1 LPLYNSKIFA
11 VMSTLKIIKK
21 EYHRTGYDKNDVE
34 PVEYMEVSALYD
46 DHNLLVR
53 EERYEPDGTLN
64 TLTTNQ
70 YNDHQQLIVSEQFDQ
85 DNTLLQKIANTYDG
99 DLLISQQYSFGE
111 DTTEYMTKYVYDENG
126 MEIRRESYVD
136 GKLDFV
142 ENEKEYKDGLLVKEV
157 ENDDYG
163 KPIYEHLYSYNDKG
177 LVSHYVR
184 NEVQNKDRRSYDYE
198 YDDQGRRV
206 KELIYDYDN
215 MLIAK
220 KYSTYDEEG
229 NLVMSEE
236 EDLDSY
242 RKVKL
247 EYEGKQ
253 VVKNYLYER
262 DDNLVGWAEYGYDD
276 NGKEVSATEYI
287 RDEVDPETHRLLRVT
302 HFERG

>member
-1 LPLYNSKIFA
+1 
-11 VMSTLKIIKK
+11 MSTLKIIKK

-46 DHNLLVR
+46 DHNQLVR

-64 TLTTNQ
+64 TLTVNQ
-70 YNDHQQLIVSEQFDQ
+70 YNDRQQLIVSEQFDQ
-85 DNTLLQKIANTYDG
+85 DNTLLQKTTNTYEG
-99 DLLISQQYSFGE
+99 DLLICQSYSFGE
-111 DTTEYMTKYVYDENG
+111 DTTEYLTKHVYDEHG
-126 MEIRRESYVD
+126 MEIRREAFVD
-136 GKLDFV
+136 GKLDYV
-142 ENEKEYKDGLLVKEV
+142 ENVKEYDNGLLSREL

-163 KPIYEHLYSYNDKG
+163 KTMYEHLYKYNDLG
-177 LVSHYVR
+177 QVVQYVR

-198 YDDQGRRV
+198 YDVRGNRV

-220 KYSTYDEEG
+220 KYNTYDEEG
-229 NLVMSEE
+229 RLVMVEE
-236 EDLDSY
+236 EDLDNY

-247 EYEGKQ
+247 EYEGNL

-262 DDNLVGWAEYGYDD
+262 DDKLVGWAEYGYDD

-287 RDEVDPETHRLLRVT
+287 RDEVDPESHRLLRVT